1 MSLDLH
7 DYRGRITPEA
17 HCALEAVARRTGRDR
32 QEIVREILHGW
43 AMDHI
48 QDATLLDQ
56 LLRAEGL
63 GGIGEVACGKP
74 RDANG

>member
-1 MSLDLH
+1 MSAELH
-7 DYRGRITPEA
+7 DFRGRITAET
-17 HCALEAVARRTGRDR
+17 HCALEAVSRRTGRER

-48 QDATLLDQ
+48 HDASLLDR

-63 GGIGEVACGKP
+63 DGIGQGTRRNLGEPQA
-74 RDANG
+74 